1 MEPAQGPARVVMVVP
16 NRIDG
21 DSRVQ
26 KAAASIAAAGW
37 ETHLIGVSVTGKQEP
52 YEQDGATIHKI
63 PLPKMDPP
71 RSLRRHVAA
80 FRFPFAYSDIE
91 RAKRRERHVKAARLE
106 LDALRGG
113 GPVRG
118 GVRLPLLVHRAGR
131 RLERAWIG
139 GRARQTKKREKY
151 LGREGRLE
159 RIERRWWGALLGDR
173 AWRRLDVNMQRFELA
188 FRPAILALEPDLL
201 HAHDAYSVGVCVRA
215 AEQLRRWGK
224 TVKVVY
230 DAHEFVPGHEGLAPN
245 KLEAQSRWER
255 QYLPGADAVVTVSHP
270 LAKLLQERHG
280 LEREP
285 SVVYNAPLAH
295 PAPRPDP
302 GDLRSDCGLD
312 AHTPLAVYIGWAS
325 PERQIEVIV
334 EAARLV
340 PGLHVAFMVSRHTT
354 NPYVKRLQALGEE
367 YGISDRLH
375 FRGYVDYEDLPK
387 FISTA
392 DMGIHPMPTG
402 SVNHEIALP
411 NKFFEYCHARLPLVV
426 TTVKTLSAEVRRL
439 GNGEVFTSGDARS
452 LADAIERILAD
463 RDGYRRAYKDP
474 ALLEEYSW
482 EHQALEYARIY
493 ERLIGPAPVPRADP
507 AS

>member
-1 MEPAQGPARVVMVVP
+1 MEPAQGRARVVMVVP

-26 KAAASIAAAGW
+26 KAAASMAAAGW
-37 ETHLIGVSVTGKQEP
+37 ETHLIGVSVTGAQDP
-52 YEQDGATIHKI
+52 YVQDGATIHKI

-80 FRFPFAYSDIE
+80 WRFPFAYIDIA
-91 RAKRRERHVKAARLE
+91 RARKREWHVKAARLE

-113 GPVRG
+113 TRARG
-118 GVRLPLLVHRAGR
+118 GVRLPFVVHRAGR
-131 RLERAWIG
+131 KIERAWVG
-139 GRARQTKKREKY
+139 GRVRQTKAREQY
-151 LGREGRLE
+151 LKREGRLE

-188 FRPAILALEPDLL
+188 FRPEILRLEPDLL

-215 AEQLRRWGK
+215 AEQLRRWGR

-230 DAHEFVPGHEGLAPN
+230 DAHEFVPGHEGLEPN

-280 LEREP
+280 LDREP

-302 GDLRSDCGLD
+302 GDLRSDLGLD
-312 AHTPLAVYIGWAS
+312 EHTPLAVYIGWAS
-325 PERQIEVIV
+325 PERQLEVMI

-340 PGLHVAFMVSRHTT
+340 PDLHLAFMVSRHDT
-354 NPYVKRLQALGEE
+354 NPYVKQLRALGEE
-367 YGISDRLH
+367 HGIADRLH
-375 FRGYVDYEDLPK
+375 FRGYVDYEDLPR

-411 NKFFEYCHARLPLVV
+411 NKFFEYCHARLPLIV

-452 LADAIERILAD
+452 LAAAMERIIAD
-463 RDGYRRAYKDP
+463 EDGYRRAYKDP

-482 EHQALEYARIY
+482 EHQAREYVRIY
-493 ERLIGPAPVPRADP
+493 ERLIGPAPA
-507 AS
+507 A